1 MFATWWNLEQKTQFI
16 DDSSS
21 STLPMV
27 EYSYLLI
34 EQLIAGWPSNYI
46 PSIPQQLFV
55 AAI

>member
-1 MFATWWNLEQKTQFI
+1 MFAAWWNLEQKTQLI

-21 STLPMV
+21 STSPMV